1 MGDALEALRIVSV
14 LAFPAIPQT
23 AQTIWERIGLTSN
36 IADQRL
42 PGAAVWGGYP
52 GGLPVIKGDSLF
64 PRITL

>member
-36 IADQRL
+36 LADERL
-42 PGAAVWGGYP
+42 PGAASWGGYP
-52 GGLPVIKGDSLF
+52 GGLDVTKGESLF